1 MRKSAIPEVLINAT
15 RLLES
20 GELSPEDQQAI
31 CETVRDLTGRETLL
45 CRTAMQRELLVAK
58 AWATAVGG
66 MNLRGRKFGPRKKTS
81 WESIRAILA
90 KVPMGE

>member
-1 MRKSAIPEVLINAT
+1 MRKSAIPEVLIDAT

-45 CRTAMQRELLVAK
+45 CRTAMQREILVAK

-81 WESIRAILA
+81 WESIRAIIA